1 MSSVTLT
8 RPAVLPHGAAAYR
21 TIGPFDGFSLPA
33 GLLQTHHLKDG
44 VWGVLRLEAGEVAFV
59 WEEGDHER
67 IALAAPAEIV
77 VPPKIPHHLE
87 VESDFSLTIEFYRP

>member
-1 MSSVTLT
+1 MSAATLARPT
-8 RPAVLPHGAAAYR
+8 RLPHGVAPYR
-21 TIGPFDGFSLPA
+21 KIGPFDAFSLPA

-59 WEEGDHER
+59 WEDGSHER
-67 IALAAPAEIV
+67 IALAAPGEIV

-87 VESDFSLTIEFYRP
+87 PQGEFLLTIEFHRA